1 MTDSP
6 NDERGILEDIE
17 EVDTGDIAEP
27 VVDDLTY
34 DLLQALTSKLEALDA
49 YEEYAND
56 DPTGLFESLMEDE
69 RRHARLIL
77 DALRERLAAS

>member
-6 NDERGILEDIE
+6 NDERADLGDTDESAEEDVPE
-17 EVDTGDIAEP
+17 T

-56 DPTGLFESLMEDE
+56 DPTGLFETLMEDE
-69 RRHARLIL
+69 RRHARMIL
-77 DALRERLAAS
+77 DALRERLTAS